1 MLVGFTKSGGRLLI
15 MLGLSR
21 LNVERLMAGEP
32 IKMTPELHDLPPT
45 LEIGIFFGET
55 EEAMKKEVEQ
65 SLKLRN
71 FKDRRP

>member
-21 LNVERLMAGEP
+21 LNVDRLIAGEP
-32 IKMTPELHDLPPT
+32 IKMTPELHNLPQT

-55 EEAMKKEVEQ
+55 EEVMKQELEKSYKV
-65 SLKLRN
+65 RN
-71 FKDRRP
+71 FEDRRP